1 MNEIRKRRQP
11 LKVPQ
16 LLRRAVVFLLLSCAL
31 PAQSVWGQAVGPAFF
46 EGRQQPKAAPAPPP
60 SLGLS
65 LPAPAAAVLPPLGP
79 KDLERLKPQAG
90 LTPVGV
96 HRSLPEGAVALSV
109 SGGAAKTTVE
119 GAWQATVAGRLWRLR
134 VTSPGARVL
143 RIHFQDFDV
152 GTGSVWL
159 HGADG
164 QIDGPY
170 GGRGGMYGDG
180 DFWSDIVF
188 GDSATI
194 EYLPDPAAVLTAEA
208 APFRI
213 AAVSH
218 IWSVPGFTGDGSPP
232 SPSSHPSPAPCHL
245 DATCYSDW
253 SDSSKGVALILFER
267 DGNTFGCSGALLID
281 RPSTFIPYFLTAAH
295 CINTDAQARSAIMH
309 WRYQTQTCN
318 GIPPSLYSVPTTR
331 GARLLTT
338 MDGGVCTN
346 EEGEE
351 GICTDRGGDA
361 ALLRLAEDPPG
372 GTWYLGWD
380 PTSQPVGAS
389 VTGIHH
395 PASSFK
401 RISFGST
408 AWQEYSYHIVSW
420 SQGRTEP
427 GSSGSPLFE
436 GFDGSG
442 IVTGVASFGR
452 REDEHEDICLT
463 NPVTGYMKFS
473 DFYPRIQQFLE
484 GEDENPP
491 PTVILRASPAS
502 IARGG
507 SAILQWSSTNAASAR
522 IDQGIG
528 AVATSGSRRVSPT
541 ATTTYTITVT
551 SADGQTATDSVRVAV
566 TAPPTIAGGRLTP
579 GQPARF
585 RLGPVDRARLFNG
598 QHSYRL
604 EVPADASR
612 VTFTLDSVNPNVNVD
627 IWGRYGQDIT
637 APDGYDYA
645 STSSSSNEEI
655 VITRSSNP
663 PLQAGTYYVSLGLWD
678 TDVVA
683 QGTLTATVETAAE
696 EPRAGGPLTPG
707 QPASFRLGPVDN
719 PTIFTGG
726 YSYRLEVPDNASRA
740 TLILNSNDPG
750 VDVDI
755 YVRFGQDNDV
765 QNGQVAT
772 DYSSTGLFGNEQIVI
787 NRFSGPPLRAGIY
800 FVSLALIDTGIIA
813 EGALTATLQID
824 ELPPG
829 PRISSGGIVL
839 ATGTPVVNRISPNS
853 LISVF
858 GQDFAPEGTQALS
871 PVLDAAGR
879 VAANL
884 ADTCLEIDGRRAPLF
899 AVFPHQINAQTP
911 HDLTPRQS
919 QVAAIRGCGT
929 EDERRG
935 AAATVAVAAVSPA
948 FFNFPVDPD
957 GRNPIVALHGG
968 GPTLVGPPGL
978 IPGVTFTPAEP
989 GEVITLFGTGFGET
1003 ELQLEVGQIPSGAAA
1018 LASDVSFTFGGIA
1031 VPSWDVLYAGVAP
1044 CCAGLYQFTAR
1055 LPPIVPDGNAP
1066 VTATVQ
1072 GVTTPEGPFLTVR
1085 RRQ

>member
-1 MNEIRKRRQP
+1 MNEIRKRRRP

-645 STSSSSNEEI
+645 STRSSGNEEI

-683 QGTLTATVETAAE
+683 QGTLTATVETSG
-696 EPRAGGPLTPG
+696 RGGGT
-707 QPASFRLGPVDN
+707 
-719 PTIFTGG
+719 
-726 YSYRLEVPDNASRA
+726 
-740 TLILNSNDPG
+740 
-750 VDVDI
+750 
-755 YVRFGQDNDV
+755 
-765 QNGQVAT
+765 
-772 DYSSTGLFGNEQIVI
+772 
-787 NRFSGPPLRAGIY
+787 
-800 FVSLALIDTGIIA
+800 
-813 EGALTATLQID
+813 
-824 ELPPG
+824 
-829 PRISSGGIVL
+829 PRISAGGIVL

-871 PVLDAAGR
+871 PMLDAAGR